1 MLRIIMAGVL
11 MTLLMTACGQNY
23 SNYQGS
29 TNRETIE
36 NLSTQNEQTSEVE
49 NENPRSMDRVGDT
62 WGLKQDRNLMK
73 EAANQVPGVTV
84 KRVIIEAGQAWVTVE
99 VDRELSSDE
108 KMDWTKQIK
117 DAVYRAV
124 PRYNINVKIR

>member
-1 MLRIIMAGVL
+1 